1 MVAEFYFKNKK
12 LNESYRTLLVE
23 LIINDLIKKNR
34 TMTIDLAR
42 TISNAIIM
50 AFPTEIKDI
59 YFLKDSTC
67 KAPKGKVYMKYFNT
81 MKKLK
86 NGGLKVGNN
95 NTYEIKKM
103 VYRSEDLLNSSLGVY
118 NVQKNN

>member
-1 MVAEFYFKNKK
+1 
-12 LNESYRTLLVE
+12 
-23 LIINDLIKKNR
+23 
-34 TMTIDLAR
+34 
-42 TISNAIIM
+42 
-50 AFPTEIKDI
+50 
-59 YFLKDSTC
+59 
-67 KAPKGKVYMKYFNT
+67 MKYFNT

>member
-50 AFPTEIKDI
+50 AFPTEIKVST
-59 YFLKDSTC
+59 FLSVK
-67 KAPKGKVYMKYFNT
+67 FNINII
-81 MKKLK
+81 L
-86 NGGLKVGNN
+86 
-95 NTYEIKKM
+95 
-103 VYRSEDLLNSSLGVY
+103 LLNS
-118 NVQKNN
+118 KNYCFEHID